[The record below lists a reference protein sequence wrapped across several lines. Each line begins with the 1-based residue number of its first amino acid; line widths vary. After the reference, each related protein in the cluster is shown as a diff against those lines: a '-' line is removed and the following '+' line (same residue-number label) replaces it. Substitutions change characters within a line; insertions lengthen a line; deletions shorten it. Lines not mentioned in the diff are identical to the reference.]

1 MNKEEQT
8 QTLLEF
14 FKTMANA
21 ERLQIVGLLAVE
33 DADAAQI
40 ASRLSLPPYAVLRH
54 LERLEEM
61 NLIQAQGDDFIPAR
75 QAVKSYRLN
84 TQELNELSRRVLAG
98 QAQKPKPQDFEGE
111 AYERKVLSDFM
122 TAEGRLKA
130 LPSQEKKLLVIL
142 RHLVQAFEPGE
153 RYTEKQVNEI
163 LRRYHIDTAALRR
176 YMVDNKLLER
186 KEGLYWRP

>member
-1 MNKEEQT
+1 MNEEEQT
-8 QTLLEF
+8 QTLLKF

-21 ERLQIVGLLAVE
+21 ERLQIVGLLAIE

-40 ASRLSLPPYAVLRH
+40 ARRLSLPPYAVLRH

-61 NLIQAQGDDFIPAR
+61 NLIQAQGDDFIAAR

-98 QAQKPKPQDFEGE
+98 QEQKPKPQDFEGE

-122 TAEGRLKA
+122 SADGRLKA
-130 LPSQEKKLLVIL
+130 LPVQEKKLLVVL

>member
-1 MNKEEQT
+1 MNEQEQT

-14 FKTMANA
+14 FKTLANA

-33 DADAAQI
+33 AADAAQI
-40 ASRLSLPPYAVLRH
+40 AGRLGLPPYAVLRH

-61 NLIQAQGDDFIPAR
+61 KLIQPAGDDLIDLR
-75 QAVKSYRLN
+75 QANTSYRLN
-84 TQELNELSRRVLAG
+84 TQELNELSRRVLSG
-98 QAQKPKPQDFEGE
+98 QRTKAKPEDFDGE

-122 TAEGRLKA
+122 TADGRLKA
-130 LPSQEKKLLVIL
+130 LPVQEKKLLVVL
-142 RHLVQAFEPGE
+142 RHLVQAFQPGE
-153 RYTEKQVNEI
+153 RYSEKQVNEI

-186 KEGLYWRP
+186 SEGIYWRP

>member
-1 MNKEEQT
+1 MDEQEQN

-14 FKTMANA
+14 FKTLANA

-33 DADAAQI
+33 AADAAQI
-40 ASRLSLPPYAVLRH
+40 AARLSLQPYAVLRH

-61 NLIQAQGDDFIPAR
+61 NLIQAQDDDLIAAR
-75 QAVKSYRLN
+75 QANKSYRLN

-98 QAQKPKPQDFEGE
+98 QRQKPKPEDFDGE

-122 TAEGRLKA
+122 TADGKLKA
-130 LPSQEKKLLVIL
+130 LPVQEKKLQVIL
-142 RHLVQAFEPGE
+142 RHLVQAFQPGE
-153 RYTEKQVNEI
+153 RYSEKQVNEI
-163 LRRYHIDTAALRR
+163 LRRSHIDTAALRR

-186 KEGLYWRP
+186 SEGIYWRP

>member
-1 MNKEEQT
+1 MDEQD
-8 QTLLEF
+8 QTPILMEF
-14 FKTMANA
+14 FKTLANA

-33 DADAAQI
+33 PSDATQI
-40 ASRLSLPPYAVLRH
+40 AERLGLQPYAVLRH

-61 NLIQAQGDDFIPAR
+61 NLIKAASDDPLAAR
-75 QAVKSYRLN
+75 QTPQSYRLN

-98 QAQKPKPQDFEGE
+98 QRQKPKPEDFDGE

-122 TAEGRLKA
+122 TADGKLKA
-130 LPSQEKKLLVIL
+130 LPVQEKKLLVVL
-142 RHLVQAFEPGE
+142 RHLVQDFEPGE
-153 RYTEKQVNEI
+153 RYSEKQVNEM

-186 KEGLYWRP
+186 SEGVYWRP

>member
-1 MNKEEQT
+1 MNEEEQT
-8 QTLLEF
+8 QTLIEF
-14 FKTMANA
+14 FKTLANA

-33 DADAAQI
+33 AANAPQI
-40 ASRLSLPPYAVLRH
+40 AARLGLPPHAVLRH

-61 NLIQAQGDDFIPAR
+61 NLIQAQGDDPLAAR
-75 QAVKSYRLN
+75 QANQSYQLN

-98 QAQKPKPQDFEGE
+98 QRRKPKPEDFEGE

-122 TAEGRLKA
+122 TADGKLKA
-130 LPSQEKKLLVIL
+130 LPVQEKKLLVVL

-153 RYTEKQVNEI
+153 RYSEKQVNEI

-176 YMVDNKLLER
+176 YMVDNKLLQR
-186 KEGLYWRP
+186 SEGIYWRA